1 MCHCHYVA
9 QTDLRDEEKSRCS
22 TRDGFHVVFVLVAVV
37 TNQQIVEDAHH
48 ARQEQEEED
57 SFSKHVPWGATKK
70 NSKRYFTNVC
80 ETADYN

>member
-37 TNQQIVEDAHH
+37 TNQQIVENAHH
-48 ARQEQEEED
+48 AHQEQEEED